1 MTPEQVESILRRDPG
16 NHTGIG
22 IKNVNDRLQ
31 IYFGRQYGLHI
42 TSEPDVGTT
51 VEIRMP
57 QIRRATMKRSKSIL
71 LCILLTLFCLCGCSS
86 ENTMPTQHSVV
97 LIAKSTST
105 EFWLSVF
112 AGAEAAARNTT

>member
-1 MTPEQVESILRRDPG
+1 MDEGRIDVRVYRDGEDVVFSVQDNGVGMTPEQVESILRRDPG

-31 IYFGRQYGLHI
+31 IYFGKQYGLHI

-57 QIRRATMKRSKSIL
+57 QIREGDYETK
-71 LCILLTLFCLCGCSS
+71 
-86 ENTMPTQHSVV
+86 
-97 LIAKSTST
+97 
-105 EFWLSVF
+105 
-112 AGAEAAARNTT
+112 